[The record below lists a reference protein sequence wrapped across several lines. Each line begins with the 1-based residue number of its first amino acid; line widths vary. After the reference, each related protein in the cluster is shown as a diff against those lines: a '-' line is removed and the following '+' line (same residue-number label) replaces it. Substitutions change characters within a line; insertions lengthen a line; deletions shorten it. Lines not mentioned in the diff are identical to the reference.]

1 MGESLSLGALTR
13 TLYLWRYLRRAPP
26 LPMALLQ
33 CVGATSGEAVSE
45 LRTWPSIWP
54 FLEHLPLPRRRERKI
69 PKAPHPGARFS
80 NALSPF
86 RGGDVSFYF
95 DSEKEMYWSFGCGT
109 SDESSMWLIILFSG
123 VAVCSFIMVIAIC
136 LLIYRR
142 VSSSP
147 PTHPETESPGFESI
161 FIASPRCSQ
170 DDGESGT
177 GRILAHRTPPVASDQ
192 AARGEVARQGGSGEG
207 LQTADESRSRSKCPT
222 PVNQLPGP
230 TGTQSREE
238 ERRETN
244 GNSTCSSWKSQEEGK
259 VEVNGVENE
268 NREREQSRIPKR
280 RDGHQNRKSKRRT
293 AEQGPRTPSHAKKHM
308 TPDGEDAR
316 TNTTPQVQEGPQSS
330 RQKKIDRIPSEII
343 RQLTTNQSISRID
356 TSPSAP
362 RNTLEKEPQGTRH
375 RERAK
380 QKKEISPRRGKSDTK
395 ALKPSCSGHALAKQ
409 ENPLHREYG
418 SGLIMH
424 GTSTGNLAV
433 GRANMGLQGPLPKG
447 VFQQQGSIVV
457 VARGR
462 PGYVHQHPIYTGHCP
477 PTGHRQNHRPVTT
490 LPGNYRNRSR
500 IHQPASDLEIRR
512 VISHNGINET
522 AHIAYAPP
530 MLAPS
535 QTLTIPRQHHTPS
548 RTSPRLVPCY
558 SPIVLSPGVRS
569 AGHGLSATPS
579 PRPRGGRRAQEQ
591 GGAEE
596 LYDQPTAV
604 EVISAEMS
612 NQGIRHRRWLLMLT
626 VIGLGWVVA
635 TSVTVLGMFMT
646 ACRRRGKAE
655 TSNIGLCQSSSLHE
669 GYAMVG
675 FGSLMNVALLVT
687 MLVLLMKD
695 RRKNRVKPTRVA
707 LHHPQQRQFLRSR
720 QPRWACPAPILRLRR
735 RPSRNRSKKPK
746 MFFQTISLC
755 FSKRLSILFID
766 VII

>member
-1 MGESLSLGALTR
+1 MLIINVILFFT
-13 TLYLWRYLRRAPP
+13 
-26 LPMALLQ
+26 
-33 CVGATSGEAVSE
+33 
-45 LRTWPSIWP
+45 
-54 FLEHLPLPRRRERKI
+54 
-69 PKAPHPGARFS
+69 
-80 NALSPF
+80 
-86 RGGDVSFYF
+86 
-95 DSEKEMYWSFGCGT
+95 
-109 SDESSMWLIILFSG
+109 DESSMWLIILFSG

-462 PGYVHQHPIYTGHCP
+462 PGYVHQHPMYTGHCP

-596 LYDQPTAV
+596 LYDQLASDS
-604 EVISAEMS
+604 E
-612 NQGIRHRRWLLMLT
+612 
-626 VIGLGWVVA
+626 
-635 TSVTVLGMFMT
+635 
-646 ACRRRGKAE
+646 
-655 TSNIGLCQSSSLHE
+655 
-669 GYAMVG
+669 
-675 FGSLMNVALLVT
+675 
-687 MLVLLMKD
+687 
-695 RRKNRVKPTRVA
+695 
-707 LHHPQQRQFLRSR
+707 
-720 QPRWACPAPILRLRR
+720 
-735 RPSRNRSKKPK
+735 
-746 MFFQTISLC
+746 
-755 FSKRLSILFID
+755 
-766 VII
+766 